1 MQIKFKI
8 TKTVAASMFC
18 LTAAVVLNPFER
30 FAAAE
35 EFRVV
40 SKVFS
45 GKDDTATS
53 ESTTLFADDRV
64 YDFLSSPN
72 EITVFDFPR
81 GRIVL
86 LDLNRKLRTELTTDK
101 LNEFTDQLRNR
112 ASRQTDAL
120 LKFAAN
126 PKFEES
132 HTEGDWQFSSAHMTY
147 RVHPTTPDN
156 ANVVHQYRMFSD
168 WSARLNSMIHPGAM
182 PPFPRLAINAAL
194 EQAGEVPETVELT
207 IAAQNHLVGKPT
219 VLHSEHELTVRLLS
233 TDRKRIDEAGRD
245 LVNFPEVS
253 MEEYLRPIQQ
263 QAKR

>member
-8 TKTVAASMFC
+8 TKIVAASVFC
-18 LTAAVVLNPFER
+18 LTAAVVLNSFVR

-45 GKDDTATS
+45 AKDDNATS

-86 LDLNRKLRTELTTDK
+86 LDLNRKLRTELTTEK

-112 ASRQTDAL
+112 AS
-120 LKFAAN
+120 
-126 PKFEES
+126 
-132 HTEGDWQFSSAHMTY
+132 H
-147 RVHPTTPDN
+147 
-156 ANVVHQYRMFSD
+156 
-168 WSARLNSMIHPGAM
+168 
-182 PPFPRLAINAAL
+182 
-194 EQAGEVPETVELT
+194 
-207 IAAQNHLVGKPT
+207 KPT
-219 VLHSEHELTVRLLS
+219 H
-233 TDRKRIDEAGRD
+233 
-245 LVNFPEVS
+245 
-253 MEEYLRPIQQ
+253 Y
-263 QAKR
+263 